1 MTLLQPKILDAT
13 EVAARQ
19 FVYKLYEATD
29 GRPMQ
34 STTLYGMGESR
45 ATVTQAVERGWVI
58 LEDARG
64 KPLERKAPLTD
75 EGRRLA
81 RKGR

>member
-1 MTLLQPKILDAT
+1 
-13 EVAARQ
+13 
-19 FVYKLYEATD
+19 
-29 GRPMQ
+29 MQ
-34 STTLYGMGESR
+34 WTTLYGMGESR

-64 KPLERKAPLTD
+64 KPVERKATLTD
-75 EGRRLA
+75 VGRRLA